1 MSGLLK
7 RLAECSLIV
16 PKLGGKNVSVRDEN
30 NSNLHDVRLIRAVTK
45 VKKLSLAG

>member
-16 PKLGGKNVSVRDEN
+16 PKLGGNNVSTLSEMKT
-30 NSNLHDVRLIRAVTK
+30 IVTYMM
-45 VKKLSLAG
+45 SD